1 MEQVPAATVL
11 TVARVKIPPVLSC
24 VTTDPTVQTAGVDDT
39 ADKRWPILKSPELY
53 SICIEQR
60 RNEMSEDIKEL
71 HSRITTV
78 QRELSTEIS
87 ATETRIVS
95 GINELKSELKIDQ
108 EFHNSKQK
116 TLEDR
121 IVDLEKWRYILLGAG
136 IAGGWLLTK
145 FGNMFEIVV
154 K

>member
-1 MEQVPAATVL
+1 MKPQEQLDKLINVAADIRQILAVHDE
-11 TVARVKIPPVLSC
+11 KIN
-24 VTTDPTVQTAGVDDT
+24 QTERKQED
-39 ADKRWPILKSPELY
+39 LFQLL
-53 SICIEQR
+53 EQR
-60 RNEMSEDIKEL
+60 RNEMADDIKEL

-95 GINELKSELKIDQ
+95 GINDLKNELKVDQ

>member
-1 MEQVPAATVL
+1 MKPQEQL
-11 TVARVKIPPVLSC
+11 DKLINVASDIRQILAVHDEKINQQDRKQEDLF
-24 VTTDPTVQTAGVDDT
+24 Q
-39 ADKRWPILKSPELY
+39 LL
-53 SICIEQR
+53 EQR

-78 QRELSTEIS
+78 QRELSTEIT
-87 ATETRIVS
+87 ATESRIVS
-95 GINELKSELKIDQ
+95 GINELKAELKTDQ
-108 EFHNSKQK
+108 EYHNTKQK

-136 IAGGWLLTK
+136 IAGGWVLTK
-145 FGNMFEIVV
+145 FGDMIEIVV

>member
-1 MEQVPAATVL
+1 MKPQEQLDKLINVAADIRQILAVHDE
-11 TVARVKIPPVLSC
+11 KIN
-24 VTTDPTVQTAGVDDT
+24 QTERKQED
-39 ADKRWPILKSPELY
+39 LFQLLEL
-53 SICIEQR
+53 R
-60 RNEMSEDIKEL
+60 RNEMAEDIKEL

-78 QRELSTEIS
+78 QRELSTEIN

-95 GINELKSELKIDQ
+95 GINELKNELKVDQ

-116 TLEDR
+116 SLEDR